1 MHYVPNY
8 TPLQVNMSNDVAIG
22 EFSAFSY
29 NCGHPDVALAVHI
42 TKRLE
47 HIIRKYFCRGRVC
60 DKRITLGKIINT
72 HSDFGVNHG
81 EIARCLMSIVFK
93 RNDLVHKFEVNRF
106 ENESSRNAFIET
118 SNLVLKILEMNSVQ
132 CKLHSAFEFL
142 GFRRASEDQVVQMGE
157 QDRQSFGDGLVHQS
171 VKTQS
176 GGSFFQTADFPTA
189 DSEGFVVQ
197 SNFSKFKIKK
207 PGENSSLYEL
217 SDFHCWNMIKMDL
230 SLQKSISE
238 DVDGL
243 FEGLLPIPFEEYLS
257 TVPS

>member
-1 MHYVPNY
+1 
-8 TPLQVNMSNDVAIG
+8 MSNDVAIG

-29 NCGHPDVALAVHI
+29 SCGHPDVALAVHI

-60 DKRITLGKIINT
+60 DERITLGKLINT
-72 HSDFGVNHG
+72 HSNFGVNHDG
-81 EIARCLMSIVFK
+81 IACCLMSIVFK
-93 RNDLVHKFEVNRF
+93 RNDLVHKFEVNKF
-106 ENESSRNAFIET
+106 ENKSSRKEFIET
-118 SNLVLKILEMNSVQ
+118 SNLVLRILEMNSAGCIRLDAFGSMHDRAFDFISEIGYLKNQ
-132 CKLHSAFEFL
+132 SA
-142 GFRRASEDQVVQMGE
+142 DQSTQFFAQGPALDVHVVQGFMNE
-157 QDRQSFGDGLVHQS
+157 QDNN
-171 VKTQS
+171 
-176 GGSFFQTADFPTA
+176 
-189 DSEGFVVQ
+189 
-197 SNFSKFKIKK
+197 SNKFKIKK

-217 SDFHCWNMIKMDL
+217 SDFHCWNMIKMDP